1 MDSRPKSPLEDW
13 IPTRPVPWAVGFAA
27 LYIALY
33 LVQHLIGAALSV
45 IPGRIDIVFLPA
57 FARVAA
63 VLIAGLAGLAGIVVG
78 SFVVSLM
85 LFQESASTAF
95 WFSCASATGV
105 FLSYW
110 IVRAAVGTKTLAFTL
125 PMLMVLSVL
134 YCAFHAVIHGLTWDL
149 LDIREYVSTTDLA
162 LMMIGDLL
170 GVLVMFGAVRWIS
183 RGSALIPN
191 PLNH

>member
-13 IPTRPVPWAVGFAA
+13 IPTRPVPGAVGFAA
-27 LYIALY
+27 RYIAPW
-33 LVQHLIGAALSV
+33 LVRRLIGAALSV

-134 YCAFHAVIHGLTWDL
+134 YCAFNAVIHGLTWDL
-149 LDIREYVSTTDLA
+149 LDIREHVSTTDLA
-162 LMMIGDLL
+162 LMMMGDLL